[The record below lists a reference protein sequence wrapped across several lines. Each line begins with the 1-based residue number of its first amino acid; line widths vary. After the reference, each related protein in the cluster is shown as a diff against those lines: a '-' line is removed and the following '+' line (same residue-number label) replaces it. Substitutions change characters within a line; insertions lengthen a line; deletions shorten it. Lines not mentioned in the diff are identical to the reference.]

1 MFSRKMVVAVCLAV
15 GLCAMAQTTRPAEY
29 PYVGILTGTRVHVRC
44 GPGKAYYECIRLS
57 RPDMVQ
63 VLGERDGWLKISP
76 PKQCHSLVAKRFVQ
90 AVGDEGRVTGDD
102 LQVRAGSDL
111 LPKRMD
117 RVQGRLKK
125 GDRVLIVG
133 EQGEYYK
140 IAPPRGVVFW
150 ISADFVKP
158 AGKVT
163 TFPTASRPAEGPTT
177 RTVVATT
184 LPSEEINRELRA
196 WKAAEKAF
204 GEEFDKPRDQRDL
217 PALLAR
223 YQAIRPAARSPLVGP
238 VTARV
243 EFIEGQIELAKDLQ
257 TVAGLVADVDAA
269 RTRLVADKA
278 RMKVGPPRTRRM
290 FPAEGILTPS
300 GLFTG
305 GATGPKRYVITAPDR
320 RAIRAYVQCTTGVV
334 DLAKH
339 AGAHVRAIGTATY
352 DEKLRMYVIEAE
364 QIIVLRAPVEVPE
377 PKPIVVKPVPRPL
390 VKRVLEPKPK
400 PTVKLVPKPEPKP
413 TVKTEP
419 KPKPA
424 PTSKPVTVKP
434 KPTPKPTSRPV
445 TVKPKPAPTSRPATG
460 TPLPKTGLPMV
471 GTSTKPAVST
481 EIDPKEYE

>member
-29 PYVGILTGTRVHVRC
+29 PYVGVLTGARVYVRC
-44 GPGKAYYECIRLS
+44 GPGKAYYECIQLS
-57 RPDMVQ
+57 RPEMVQ

-76 PKQCHSLVAKRFVQ
+76 PKRCHSLVAKRFVQ
-90 AVGDEGRVTGDD
+90 AVGDEGKVTGDD

-111 LPKRMD
+111 LPGRME
-117 RVQGRLKK
+117 RIQGRLKK
-125 GDRVLIVG
+125 GDRVMIVG
-133 EQGEYYK
+133 EQGEYYR

-163 TFPTASRPAEGPTT
+163 TLPAASRPTEGPTT
-177 RTVVATT
+177 RQVVATT
-184 LPSEEINRELRA
+184 LPSEELAKELRL

-204 GEEFDKPRDQRDL
+204 DEEFDKPRDERDL
-217 PALLAR
+217 AGLLAR
-223 YQAIRPAARSPLVGP
+223 YQAIKPAARSPLVGP
-238 VTARV
+238 VKARV
-243 EFIEGQIELAKDLQ
+243 EFIEGQIELAKDLE
-257 TVAGLVADVDAA
+257 TVAALVEDVNAA
-269 RTRLVADKA
+269 RTRLAADKA
-278 RMKVGPPRTRRM
+278 RTDVGPPRTRRM

-305 GATGPKRYVITAPDR
+305 GATGPKRYIITAPDR

-364 QIIVLRAPVEVPE
+364 QLIVLRAPAEVPE
-377 PKPIVVKPVPRPL
+377 PKPIVVRPLPRPVVKPVPKVI
-390 VKRVLEPKPK
+390 VKP
-400 PTVKLVPKPEPKP
+400 
-413 TVKTEP
+413 EP

-424 PTSKPVTVKP
+424 PKA
-434 KPTPKPTSRPV
+434 TSRPA
-445 TVKPKPAPTSRPATG
+445 TVKPKPAPKATSRPATVK
-460 TPLPKTGLPMV
+460 P
-471 GTSTKPAVST
+471 KPA
-481 EIDPKEYE
+481 P